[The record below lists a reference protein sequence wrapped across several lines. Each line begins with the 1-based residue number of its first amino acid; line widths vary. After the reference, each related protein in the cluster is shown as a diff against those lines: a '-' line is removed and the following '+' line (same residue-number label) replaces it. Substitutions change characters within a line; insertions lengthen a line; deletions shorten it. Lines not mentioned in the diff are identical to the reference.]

1 MLKRIIFL
9 VIVIVLLKPTYD
21 FGSKLVSDV
30 NVLLNENNINIQD
43 ATSEVLSNVSST
55 AKDTIVQTAST
66 ITAVDAKL
74 PSSVETTEELAEAF
88 YYHFSRWETDFE
100 IRYNGSTTNIETI
113 IETAVEEAA
122 NRDQYILGHLADR
135 KIEFEYN
142 QFGANIKVHQSYLT
156 NAAQEEV
163 VNEKV
168 AAILATVDPASLTDF
183 ERVKFVNDYI
193 VKNTE
198 YSEETSASPHSAFA
212 IVQENRGVC
221 QGYALLALKMLQA
234 FGVET
239 KYVVG
244 EVYTGGHAWNLVK
257 VDGEWY
263 HLDTTW
269 NDPTPDRKN
278 IVSYGYFLMN
288 DEKMELDHSWIQSD
302 YPSADSNKYA
312 FMAQVDHAY
321 EVDGMIYYSNVD
333 DNNRL
338 YRLDLNTGENT
349 RLTDSRAQYIVGYSD
364 WLYFSNYSHGGYLSK
379 IKKDGTEESIIYKK
393 EVNNLFV
400 EDGSVYFNTDSGL
413 KKIEL

>member
-100 IRYNGSTTNIETI
+100 IRYDGSTTNIETI

-156 NAAQEEV
+156 NVAQEEV

-234 FGVET
+234 LGVET
-239 KYVVG
+239 KYIVG

-338 YRLDLNTGENT
+338 YRLDLNTGK
-349 RLTDSRAQYIVGYSD
+349 I
-364 WLYFSNYSHGGYLSK
+364 HG
-379 IKKDGTEESIIYKK
+379 
-393 EVNNLFV
+393 
-400 EDGSVYFNTDSGL
+400 
-413 KKIEL
+413 